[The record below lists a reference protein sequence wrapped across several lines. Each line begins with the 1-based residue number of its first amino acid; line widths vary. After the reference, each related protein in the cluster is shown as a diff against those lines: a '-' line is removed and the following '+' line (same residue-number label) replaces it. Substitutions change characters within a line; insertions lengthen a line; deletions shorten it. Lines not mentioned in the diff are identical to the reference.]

1 MTRYNYT
8 IELPVDDVEAVKCLQ
23 RELRA
28 AKQRLVEARHYA
40 QFSLFRRQPLPV
52 SNVSGRP

>member
-1 MTRYNYT
+1 MTRYDHT
-8 IELPVDDVEAVKCLQ
+8 IELPIDDAEAVKCLQ

-28 AKQRLVEARHYA
+28 AKQRLAESRHHA
-40 QFSLFRRQPLPV
+40 EFSVFRRQPLPG